1 MMEAKLISLA
11 NQLPETTL
19 EFRNVENQVKVK
31 RRMRIRLRPLVAA
44 LLVICLVSTV
54 FAYGVQRYGL
64 WYAGSSTAYADVKR
78 LNRKYDYQFP
88 ETLGGNAFDR
98 VSTTYGAP
106 QGSSHLQALLQP
118 TYRLHTIIY
127 QGEDGSSLAVS
138 FGSTIQETWK
148 YHFSVAEDGS
158 STVEDLI
165 PGSQS
170 VSEYEGYTLHRY
182 KTGNTDNVRWED
194 AQRQLVIDIT
204 RWDQELDVLE
214 LAKELIDLNA

>member
-1 MMEAKLISLA
+1 MEAKLIYLA
-11 NQLPETTL
+11 NQLPEPGL
-19 EFRNVENQVKVK
+19 EFREVE
-31 RRMRIRLRPLVAA
+31 MRAGTITSPCFRLRA
-44 LLVICLVSTV
+44 LLAAVLAICLVSTV

-64 WYAGSSTAYADVKR
+64 WHAGSSTSFADVKL

-88 ETLGGNAFDR
+88 ETLGGSSFER
-98 VSTTYGAP
+98 VSTTNGAP
-106 QGSSHLQALLQP
+106 QGTSHLQALLQP

-127 QGEDGSSLAVS
+127 RGEDGNTIAIS

-158 STVEDLI
+158 STVGDLI

-194 AQRQLVIDIT
+194 IERQLVIDIT
-204 RWDQELDVLE
+204 VWNQDLDVLK